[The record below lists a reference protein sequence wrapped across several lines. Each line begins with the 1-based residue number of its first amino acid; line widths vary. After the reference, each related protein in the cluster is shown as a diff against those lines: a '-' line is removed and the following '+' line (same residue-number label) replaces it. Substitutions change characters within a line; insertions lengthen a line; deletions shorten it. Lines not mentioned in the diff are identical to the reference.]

1 MLYSSYDSC
10 ELFGKLGIICHHNH
24 HTIICQNTDTK
35 AVSSLR
41 GYELRLTIVAGV
53 ANKDGLKEGSE

>member
-10 ELFGKLGIICHHNH
+10 ELYGKLGIICHHNH

-41 GYELRLTIVAGV
+41 GYKLRPY
-53 ANKDGLKEGSE
+53 DSCRGSEQRRLN

>member
-10 ELFGKLGIICHHNH
+10 ELYCKLGIICHHNH

-41 GYELRLTIVAGV
+41 GYELRLTIVAWV
-53 ANKDGLKEGSE
+53 ANKDG

>member
-10 ELFGKLGIICHHNH
+10 ELYGKLGIICH

-41 GYELRLTIVAGV
+41 GYELRFTIVAGV
-53 ANKDGLKEGSE
+53 ANKDG